1 MKLLDSLQ
9 SNYFFKC
16 IFLQH
21 PEEQCMTY
29 FEHCKHACFY
39 GIQALGCS
47 LVFFV
52 HGVVPCLF
60 EKTGYTMVE
69 DLHNQLNGN
78 SINKEKVNVN

>member
-1 MKLLDSLQ
+1 MLDSLQ

-21 PEEQCMTY
+21 PEEQSMTY
-29 FEHCKHACFY
+29 FEHLKHACCY

-47 LVFFV
+47 LAFFV

-60 EKTGYTMVE
+60 EKTGSTLIKN
-69 DLHNQLNGN
+69 LHDQLNRNGGE
-78 SINKEKVNVN
+78 KEKTS

>member
-1 MKLLDSLQ
+1 MKFLDSLR

-21 PEEQCMTY
+21 PEEQSMTY
-29 FEHCKHACFY
+29 FEHLKHACYF

-52 HGVVPCLF
+52 HGVVPYLF
-60 EKTGYTMVE
+60 EKTGSTMVE

-78 SINKEKVNVN
+78 SAEKEKIN